1 MHLKTASL
9 LNSTVP
15 ELVVAMTA
23 LSMNQIKTHRF
34 TCSFWASIV
43 AYFKTASTA
52 LFVDSAMPPYL

>member
-1 MHLKTASL
+1 M
-9 LNSTVP
+9 
-15 ELVVAMTA
+15 AMTA